1 VEPYRLEGKK
11 TMGYEIAEQFGW
23 ELPEAVVYPAGGGMG
38 LIGMWKAFTEMSQ
51 LGWIEWARLLVNESS
66 LRQNRAYSI

>member
-1 VEPYRLEGKK
+1 
-11 TMGYEIAEQFGW
+11 
-23 ELPEAVVYPAGGGMG
+23 
-38 LIGMWKAFTEMSQ
+38 MWKAFTEMSQ